1 MRAFRI
7 APVFIALTLMSCAR
21 EESAPVEY
29 TTPAEVL
36 VAMKAQYEGSWYESM
51 TFVQTTIQHSA
62 DGSTD
67 TTTWFEAM
75 ELPGKLRID
84 IGEPNSGNTW
94 IFRNDSIYVFSKGT
108 LIDGRP
114 TLHPLLLLGF
124 DAYFINSAS
133 LINKLDSLGF
143 DLDLLSDTTW
153 QGREVYVIGAEA
165 GDMEKQQFWIDKERL
180 YFVRLLQI
188 VGPDGSSQ
196 QDIQFNRYEPLGDG
210 WVAPEVLF
218 FVDGSLQM
226 EEFYHSMNDGIEF
239 DSRLFS
245 PIQWKSANHWFSP

>member
-1 MRAFRI
+1 MKTIRFE
-7 APVFIALTLMSCAR
+7 PVFIVLTLISCGGKER
-21 EESAPVEY
+21 APIEY

-51 TFVQTTIQHSA
+51 TFIQTTIQHSA

-84 IGEPNSGNTW
+84 IGEPTSGNTW
-94 IFRNDSIYVFSKGT
+94 IFRNDSIYVFNQGT
-108 LIDGRP
+108 LTDGRP
-114 TLHPLLLLGF
+114 TFHPLLLLGF
-124 DAYFINSAS
+124 DAYFLDSAS

-153 QGREVYVIGAEA
+153 QGREVYIVGAEA
-165 GDMEKQQFWIDKERL
+165 GDTETQQFWIDKERL
-180 YFVRLLQI
+180 YFVRLLQV

-218 FVDGSLQM
+218 YVDGNLQM
-226 EEFYHSMNDGIEF
+226 EEFYHSMSDGIEF

-245 PIQWKSANHWFSP
+245 PTQWSSADHWFSP